1 MSNSEFKI
9 LDEDVE
15 HTEFSDMGIS
25 SVNFMEYI
33 LIIICIIILMRIFK
47 IVNGCF
53 CQKTSHQER
62 AKDE

>member
-15 HTEFSDMGIS
+15 NTEFSDITIS
-25 SVNFMEYI
+25 SVNVMEYI
-33 LIIICIIILMRIFK
+33 LIILCIIVLMRIFK
-47 IVNGCF
+47 IVSGCF